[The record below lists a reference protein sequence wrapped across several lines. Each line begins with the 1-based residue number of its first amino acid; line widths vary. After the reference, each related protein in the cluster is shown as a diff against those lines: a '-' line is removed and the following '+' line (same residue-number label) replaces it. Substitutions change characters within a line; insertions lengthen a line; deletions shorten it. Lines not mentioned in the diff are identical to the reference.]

1 MTAQEIIQL
10 LQGGFTHDEIIAL
23 TQTPSAPA
31 PDSVPAPA
39 PAPEPQPAQV
49 DEPAPAPVP
58 ATAPA
63 PAPEPAPVA
72 DQPDM
77 IKLFQGMMAA
87 QTEMQKQMATLTGAI
102 QANAIANSQIP
113 GGNPNPPDAAAALAE
128 IIRPSRRGVK

>member
-23 TQTPSAPA
+23 TQTPAAPA
-31 PDSVPAPA
+31 PDPVPAPA
-39 PAPEPQPAQV
+39 PAPEPQPSPA

-58 ATAPA
+58 APAPA
-63 PAPEPAPVA
+63 PAPEPAPAA

-77 IKLFQGMMAA
+77 VKLFQGMVAA
-87 QTEMQKQMATLTGAI
+87 QTEMQRQMATLTSAI

-128 IIRPSRRGVK
+128 IIRPSRKGG